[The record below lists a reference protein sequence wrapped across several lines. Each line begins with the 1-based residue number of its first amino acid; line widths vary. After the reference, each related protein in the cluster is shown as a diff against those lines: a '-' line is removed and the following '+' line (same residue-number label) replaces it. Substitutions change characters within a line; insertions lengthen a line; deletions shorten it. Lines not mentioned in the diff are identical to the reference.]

1 MMMMRSPKSAAPL
14 PFTINNL
21 VMKWLTSGNVFM
33 RYLYRVVDT
42 IYNTGGLYETMAGK
56 QHTLDR

>member
-1 MMMMRSPKSAAPL
+1 
-14 PFTINNL
+14 L
-21 VMKWLTSGNVFM
+21 VMKRLTSGNVFM

-42 IYNTGGLYETMAGK
+42 IYNAGGSYETMAGK